1 MPGMHRNRVKGGAAA
16 ASGTEAGAGREI
28 GGKPEDSAPGNRDV
42 ESIAPENMN
51 EGSTAS
57 ENMNGG
63 STAPESMMNGGSTAP
78 ESMKGGSTAPENM
91 DGGSTASQ
99 NGGRGKA
106 AASGGASGP
115 RISRQRM
122 FQLAAAV
129 LFNGY
134 AAGFHKGKIFTGKS
148 KAVCVPVLNCY
159 SCPGALGACPIG
171 ALQTALGGIRH
182 HFPFYVL
189 GMLML
194 FGIVLGRVI
203 CGLLC
208 PFGLVQD
215 LLHKIPLP
223 KWKVPRKI
231 DKPARYIKYAVL
243 AVLVI
248 LLPAFAVTES
258 GVTPPYFC
266 QYICPAGTLEGGIP
280 LLLADSG
287 LRQVAGALFQWK
299 LAVLA
304 AVLLASVVIHRP
316 FCRYLCPLGA
326 FYSLFNRFSFYQM
339 NLDSSRCVG
348 CGQCEKVCPMAVEVT
363 RDCNGPECIRCGK
376 CKEVCPVQAISCGFA
391 RREGKA

>member
-16 ASGTEAGAGREI
+16 ASGTEAGTGREI

-99 NGGRGKA
+99 NGGREKA

-266 QYICPAGTLEGGIP
+266 QYICPAGTLGGGIP
-280 LLLADSG
+280 LMIADPA
-287 LRQVAGALFQWK
+287 LRKLAGALFSWK
-299 LAVLA
+299 ALVLAVIVA
-304 AVLLASVVIHRP
+304 ASMGIHRP
-316 FCRYLCPLGA
+316 FCRYL
-326 FYSLFNRFSFYQM
+326 
-339 NLDSSRCVG
+339 
-348 CGQCEKVCPMAVEVT
+348 
-363 RDCNGPECIRCGK
+363 
-376 CKEVCPVQAISCGFA
+376 
-391 RREGKA
+391 